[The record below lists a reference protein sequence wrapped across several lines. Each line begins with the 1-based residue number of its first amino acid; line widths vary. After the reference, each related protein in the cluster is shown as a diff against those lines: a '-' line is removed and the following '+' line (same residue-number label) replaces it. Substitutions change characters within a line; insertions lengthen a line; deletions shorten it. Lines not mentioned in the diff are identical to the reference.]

1 MDEPLDLYRAGRDE
15 LIGLVL
21 AQRDRIA
28 DLERRVRWQA
38 GELAVQRAAV
48 AELTARV
55 GEVLAAVAPEEPD
68 EPAPGAPGGMPGLKP
83 GPPPARPERPRRK
96 RVRGFGRRRMEP
108 TARRVH
114 AVAACPTCR
123 LPLSGG
129 AVARTREVIEV
140 PLAPAVV
147 TEHVYLV
154 RTCPG
159 CRGRWQPGPEVAGVV
174 VGQGRLGIGLL
185 SLIAWLREE
194 ARLPVAAIQRYL
206 AQVHALDLSVGAIVG
221 ATRTVAA
228 RAAAAVA
235 QQLVAIRGSP
245 VVHAD
250 ETGWREDGRNGYVW
264 TLSTPE
270 ARYFVRGGR
279 DRGVLEAALGTDFA
293 GVLVSDFYAAYTTY
307 AGARHQYCWAH
318 LLRDADELAR
328 QHPAEAGVRGWA
340 DALHRLFARARA
352 VADPDPAARLRA
364 RQRLEADLLAVC
376 APYLLPASAPAAPAG
391 AEAAAPAPAPQA
403 GLCRRIEKHL
413 GELFVFVEEP
423 AVPPTNNAA
432 ERSLRHLV
440 TCRKI
445 SGGTR
450 SAQGTETR
458 LTLAA
463 LFGTWRALHLN
474 PLEQCRRLLAAPQV

>member
-1 MDEPLDLYRAGRDE
+1 MDESLDLYCASHDE

-21 AQRDRIA
+21 AQRERIA
-28 DLERRVRWQA
+28 DLERRRRWQA
-38 GELAVQRAAV
+38 DELTVQRASV

-55 GEVLAAVAPEEPD
+55 GEVLAAAAPADPD
-68 EPAPGAPGGMPGLKP
+68 DPATGAPSCMPGLKP
-83 GPPPARPERPRRK
+83 GPPPARSERPRRR
-96 RVRGFGRRRMEP
+96 RVQGFGRRRMAP
-108 TARRVH
+108 TDRRVH
-114 AVAACPTCR
+114 AVTACPNCR
-123 LPLSGG
+123 VSLRGG
-129 AVARTREVIEV
+129 AVVRTREVIEI

-154 RTCPG
+154 RSCPR
-159 CRGRWQPGPEVAGVV
+159 CRGRWQPGPEVAGAV

-228 RAAAAVA
+228 RAVAMVA
-235 QQLVAIRGSP
+235 QQLAAIRGSP

-250 ETGWREDGRNGYVW
+250 ETGWREDGRNGYAW
-264 TLSTPE
+264 TLSTPT
-270 ARYFVRGGR
+270 ARYFVHGGR

-293 GVLVSDFYAAYTTY
+293 GGLVSDFYVAYTTFE
-307 AGARHQYCWAH
+307 GARHQYCWAH
-318 LLRDADELAR
+318 LLRDADELVR
-328 QHPAEAGVRGWA
+328 QHPRDTAVRGWV
-340 DALHRLFARARA
+340 DAVHRLFARAQT
-352 VADPDPAARLRA
+352 VAAPDPAARVRA
-364 RQRLEADLLAVC
+364 RQRCEGDLLALC
-376 APYLLPASAPAAPAG
+376 APALTPVPAAAV
-391 AEAAAPAPAPQA
+391 ALPQA
-403 GLCRRIEKHL
+403 TLCRRIEKHL
-413 GELFVFVEEP
+413 GELFVFVEDP
-423 AVPPTNNAA
+423 TVPPTNNAA

-450 SAQGTETR
+450 SAEGTETKM
-458 LTLAA
+458 TLAS

-474 PLEQCRRLLAAPQV
+474 PLEQCHHLLAAPPV

>member
-1 MDEPLDLYRAGRDE
+1 MDEPLDLYRASRDE

-38 GELAVQRAAV
+38 EELAGQRDAV

-55 GEVLAAVAPEEPD
+55 GEVLAASAAAATPDDPAAPP
-68 EPAPGAPGGMPGLKP
+68 PGVVRGMPGLKP
-83 GPPPARPERPRRK
+83 GPPPARPGRPRRN
-96 RVRGFGRRRMEP
+96 RGHGFGRGRMAP

-114 AVAACPTCR
+114 AVAACPHCR
-123 LPLSGG
+123 APLSGG
-129 AVARTREVIEV
+129 SVARTREVIEFPV
-140 PLAPAVV
+140 APAVV

-154 RTCPG
+154 RTCPR
-159 CRGRWQPGPEVAGVV
+159 CRGRWQPGPDLAGAV

-194 ARLPVAAIQRYL
+194 LRLPIRGIQRYL
-206 AQVHALDLSVGAIVG
+206 FQRHALALSVGAVVG
-221 ATRTVAA
+221 ATRTVAK
-228 RAAAAVA
+228 RAEAVVEE
-235 QQLVAIRGSP
+235 QLAAIRGSP

-250 ETGWREDGRNGYVW
+250 ETGWRADGRNGYAW
-264 TLSTPE
+264 TLSTPT
-270 ARYFVRGGR
+270 ARSFVHGGR

-307 AGARHQYCWAH
+307 DGARHQYCWAH
-318 LLRDADELAR
+318 LLRDVDEMVR
-328 QHPAEAGVRGWA
+328 QHPRDAGVRGWA
-340 DALHRLFARARA
+340 DAVHRLFGRAKA
-352 VADPDPAARLRA
+352 FASPDPAARVRA
-364 RQRLEADLLAVC
+364 RQRFEAELLAICV
-376 APYLLPASAPAAPAG
+376 PHLLPPPTTAEAAPAG
-391 AEAAAPAPAPQA
+391 PQA
-403 GLCRRIEKHL
+403 PLSRRIEKHL
-413 GELFVFVEEP
+413 GELFVFVEDP

-432 ERSLRHLV
+432 ERSLRHRV

-450 SAQGTETR
+450 SAQGTATKM
-458 LTLAA
+458 TLAS

-474 PLEQCRRLLAAPQV
+474 PLDQCRHLLAAPQV